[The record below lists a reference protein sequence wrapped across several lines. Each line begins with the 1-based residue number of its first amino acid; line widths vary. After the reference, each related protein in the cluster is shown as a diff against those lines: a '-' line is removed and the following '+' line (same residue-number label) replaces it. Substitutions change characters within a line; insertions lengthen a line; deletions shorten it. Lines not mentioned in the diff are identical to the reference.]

1 MSTCYVPNSVS
12 GIMDTV
18 ATETKSYFHGGSI
31 LAREEDNAQMNDQ
44 ENCYEAQKIGAMT
57 TIKENLIERNQHV

>member
-1 MSTCYVPNSVS
+1 MEV
-12 GIMDTV
+12 
-18 ATETKSYFHGGSI
+18 
-31 LAREEDNAQMNDQ
+31 LAREEDNAQMKDQ